1 MNLNPL
7 FFSRSYRL
15 PWKPR
20 GVYRPSS
27 TWCRY
32 DSIKS
37 IWQHHSS
44 LRGPP
49 QLSNSVWWSRC
60 YCYSDW
66 WLGGCETRSN
76 PMAASQI
83 QPGFPNYGG
92 GHSRPRGCCQLG
104 YVIQTSIQH
113 WWSGFHWLF
122 QSETSFYPFFD
133 NNDSLSR
140 TYTAWVK
147 IQWLLLFTVANKCI
161 SMLSIILEVVS
172 EISFSH

>member
-1 MNLNPL
+1 MNLNPS
-7 FFSRSYRL
+7 FFPRFYRL

-37 IWQHHSS
+37 IWQHHCS

-60 YCYSDW
+60 YCYPDW

-147 IQWLLLFTVANKCI
+147 IKWLLLFTVANKCI
-161 SMLSIILEVVS
+161 SMLSVILEVVS